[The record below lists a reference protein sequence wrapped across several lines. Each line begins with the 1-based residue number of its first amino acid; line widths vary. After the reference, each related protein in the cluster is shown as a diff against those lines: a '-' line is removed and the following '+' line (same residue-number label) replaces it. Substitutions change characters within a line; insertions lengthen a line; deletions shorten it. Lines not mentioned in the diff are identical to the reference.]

1 MTRRAHNTDG
11 CEPCWIN
18 EDDAARLGISTGD
31 AVRLSTPRGS
41 VRAAAVV
48 TDRVRPGVLA
58 LHHGAWAE
66 TTEAGEREDG
76 GVRLDCRHGAANVLV
91 PDLPT
96 SGWSRGNNAAAYDV
110 RLERL

>member
-1 MTRRAHNTDG
+1 M
-11 CEPCWIN
+11 
-18 EDDAARLGISTGD
+18 
-31 AVRLSTPRGS
+31 
-41 VRAAAVV
+41 RAAAVV

-91 PDLPT
+91 PDPAHL
-96 SGWSRGNNAAAYDV
+96 G
-110 RLERL
+110 LEPRQQRRSLRREARAPLTARP